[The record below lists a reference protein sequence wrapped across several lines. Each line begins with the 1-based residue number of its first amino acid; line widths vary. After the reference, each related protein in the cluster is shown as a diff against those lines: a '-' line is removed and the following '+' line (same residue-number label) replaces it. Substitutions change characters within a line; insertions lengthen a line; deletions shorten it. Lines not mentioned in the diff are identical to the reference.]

1 MNKLIVLCGMVFL
14 GITSTPQST
23 DPNDVSSKNQITSF
37 VFSEENIDA
46 VPGHFSPE
54 NWICTEEK
62 ESTTLE
68 LASIPYLEIEEE
80 VDLGFNTA
88 EYLPENFDPQKVYFD
103 LSSVVYHD
111 LSKEEDFIGNLS
123 RHLPEGFDPYA
134 SPADF
139 MDISYIDE
147 EDIEL
152 GFDTRDYL
160 PVNFDPYK
168 KELDLNSIV
177 YLEEEEVELGFD
189 TTIFLPENFDPYSL

>member
-1 MNKLIVLCGMVFL
+1 MNKLFVLCGMVFL

-23 DPNDVSSKNQITSF
+23 DPNDVSSKNQITSL
-37 VFSEENIDA
+37 VFLEDNIDA
-46 VPGHFSPE
+46 VPGQFSPE
-54 NWICTEEK
+54 SWICTEEK
-62 ESTTLE
+62 ELIALE

-88 EYLPENFDPQKVYFD
+88 EYLPENFDPHKVYFD
-103 LSSVVYHD
+103 LSSVVYQD

-123 RHLPEGFDPYA
+123 SYLPEGFDAYA

-189 TTIFLPENFDPYSL
+189 TTIYLPENFDPYSL